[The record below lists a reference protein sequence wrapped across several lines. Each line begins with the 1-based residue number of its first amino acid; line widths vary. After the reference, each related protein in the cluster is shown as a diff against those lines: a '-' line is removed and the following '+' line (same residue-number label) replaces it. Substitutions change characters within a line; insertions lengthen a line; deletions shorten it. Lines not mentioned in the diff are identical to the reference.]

1 MISYLNNILKIIRWK
16 NLAII
21 SLSQI
26 FIKFFFIDFFI
37 QKDQLLNENFVILLI
52 VTILIA
58 ASGYI
63 VNDIYDYN
71 LDQINKPEKV
81 VLGKFLKSRDAIII
95 YMMFN
100 FLAIV
105 LSIFLCMKIE
115 QEIYIL
121 VFLLII
127 YCLWLY
133 SKKLKKYKTIGNIL
147 IAFFISLSI
156 LNVPLFSY
164 KNILSDDRFFVFLI
178 ICIFSVL
185 AFLIN
190 LKREI
195 IKDIEDIEGDKIHKV
210 KSLPIIFGTKKS
222 KLVTIIIG
230 IILMFAISS
239 LITFQILILRSDLLL
254 DVGGNQFSNPQI
266 RGANYISIIYMFII
280 LIMFFYVELLIL
292 NATTKTNF
300 TKVSKLL
307 KYLMLLSLLSIP
319 VFSLTHFYLWDNAN

>member
-1 MISYLNNILKIIRWK
+1 MISYLNNIFKIIRWK
-16 NLAII
+16 NLVII

-71 LDQINKPEKV
+71 LDKINKPEKV

-100 FLAIV
+100 CLAIV

-147 IAFFISLSI
+147 VAFFISLSI

-178 ICIFSVL
+178 ISIFSVL

-266 RGANYISIIYMFII
+266 WGANYISIIYMFII

-300 TKVSKLL
+300 TKASKLL

-319 VFSLTHFYLWDNAN
+319 IFSLTHFYL

>member
-1 MISYLNNILKIIRWK
+1 MISYLNNIFKIIRWK
-16 NLAII
+16 NLVII

-156 LNVPLFSY
+156 LNVPMFSY
-164 KNILSDDRFFVFLI
+164 KNFLNDDRFFVFLI
-178 ICIFSVL
+178 ICIFSLL

-190 LKREI
+190 VKREI

-266 RGANYISIIYMFII
+266 WGANYISIIYMFII

-300 TKVSKLL
+300 TKASKLL

-319 VFSLTHFYLWDNAN
+319 VFSLTHFYI

>member
-1 MISYLNNILKIIRWK
+1 MISYLNNIFKIIRWK
-16 NLAII
+16 NLVII

-81 VLGKFLKSRDAIII
+81 VLGKFLKSRDAIKI
-95 YMMFN
+95 YMLFN
-100 FLAIV
+100 SLAIV
-105 LSIFLCMKIE
+105 LSIFLCIKIK

-133 SKKLKKYKTIGNIL
+133 SKKLKKYKIIGNIL

-178 ICIFSVL
+178 ISIYSVL

-190 LKREI
+190 VKREI
-195 IKDIEDIEGDKIHKV
+195 IKDIEDIEGDKMHKV

-222 KLVTIIIG
+222 KLVTVIIG

-239 LITFQILILRSDLLL
+239 IITFQILILRSDLLL

-266 RGANYISIIYMFII
+266 WGANYISIVYMFII
-280 LIMFFYVELLIL
+280 LIIFFYAELLIL
-292 NATTKTNF
+292 NATSKTNF

-307 KYLMLLSLLSIP
+307 KFLMLLSLLSIP
-319 VFSLTHFYLWDNAN
+319 VFSLTYFYV

>member
-1 MISYLNNILKIIRWK
+1 MISYLNNIFKIIRWK
-16 NLAII
+16 NLVII

-71 LDQINKPEKV
+71 LDKINKPEKV

-100 FLAIV
+100 CLAIV

-147 IAFFISLSI
+147 VAFFISLSI

-178 ICIFSVL
+178 ISIFSVL

-239 LITFQILILRSDLLL
+239 LITFQILILKSDLLL

-266 RGANYISIIYMFII
+266 WGANYISIIYMFII

-300 TKVSKLL
+300 TKASKLL

-319 VFSLTHFYLWDNAN
+319 VFSLTHFYL

>member
-1 MISYLNNILKIIRWK
+1 MISYLNNIFKIIRWK
-16 NLAII
+16 NLVII

-71 LDQINKPEKV
+71 LDKINKPEKV

-100 FLAIV
+100 CLAIV

-178 ICIFSVL
+178 ISIFSVL

-222 KLVTIIIG
+222 KLVAIIIG
-230 IILMFAISS
+230 IVLMFAISS

-266 RGANYISIIYMFII
+266 WGANYISIIYMFII

-300 TKVSKLL
+300 TKASKLL

-319 VFSLTHFYLWDNAN
+319 VFSLTHFYL

>member
-1 MISYLNNILKIIRWK
+1 MINYLNNLLKIIRWK
-16 NLAII
+16 NLVII

-95 YMMFN
+95 YMLFN
-100 FLAIV
+100 SLAIM
-105 LSIFLCMKIE
+105 LSIFLCIKIE

-133 SKKLKKYKTIGNIL
+133 SKKLKKYKIIGNIL

-164 KNILSDDRFFVFLI
+164 KNLLSDDRFFVFLI
-178 ICIFSVL
+178 ISIFSVL

-190 LKREI
+190 VKREI
-195 IKDIEDIEGDKIHKV
+195 IKDIEDIEGDTIHKV

-230 IILMFAISS
+230 IILIFAISCI
-239 LITFQILILRSDLLL
+239 ITFQILILRSDLLL

-266 RGANYISIIYMFII
+266 WGANYISTVYMFII
-280 LIMFFYVELLIL
+280 LIMFFYTELLIL
-292 NATTKTNF
+292 NATSKTNF

-307 KYLMLLSLLSIP
+307 KFLMLLSLLSIP
-319 VFSLTHFYLWDNAN
+319 VFSLTYFYV

>member
-1 MISYLNNILKIIRWK
+1 MISYLNNIFKIIRWK
-16 NLAII
+16 NLIII

-81 VLGKFLKSRDAIII
+81 VLGKFLKSRDAIKI
-95 YMMFN
+95 YMLFN
-100 FLAIV
+100 SLAIV
-105 LSIFLCMKIE
+105 LSIFLCIKIK

-133 SKKLKKYKTIGNIL
+133 SKKLKKYKIIGNIL

-178 ICIFSVL
+178 ISIYSVL

-190 LKREI
+190 VKREI
-195 IKDIEDIEGDKIHKV
+195 IKDIEDIEGDKMHKV

-222 KLVTIIIG
+222 KLVNVIIG
-230 IILMFAISS
+230 IILMFAISF
-239 LITFQILILRSDLLL
+239 IIIFQILILRSDLLL

-266 RGANYISIIYMFII
+266 WGANYISTVYMFII
-280 LIMFFYVELLIL
+280 LIMFFYAELLIL
-292 NATTKTNF
+292 NAESKTDF

-307 KYLMLLSLLSIP
+307 KVLMLLSLLSIP
-319 VFSLTHFYLWDNAN
+319 IFSLTHFYG

>member
-1 MISYLNNILKIIRWK
+1 MISYLNNIFKIIRWK
-16 NLAII
+16 NLIII

-37 QKDQLLNENFVILLI
+37 QKDQLLNENFVILLL

-100 FLAIV
+100 CLAIV

-178 ICIFSVL
+178 ISIFSVL

-190 LKREI
+190 VKREI

-266 RGANYISIIYMFII
+266 WGANYISIIYMFII

-300 TKVSKLL
+300 TKASKLL

-319 VFSLTHFYLWDNAN
+319 VFSLTHFYV

>member
-1 MISYLNNILKIIRWK
+1 MISYLNNIFKIIRWK
-16 NLAII
+16 NLVII

-37 QKDQLLNENFVILLI
+37 QKDQLLNENFIILLI

-71 LDQINKPEKV
+71 LDKINKPEKV

-100 FLAIV
+100 CLAIV

-178 ICIFSVL
+178 ISIFSVL

-266 RGANYISIIYMFII
+266 WGANYISIIYTFII

-300 TKVSKLL
+300 TKASKLL

-319 VFSLTHFYLWDNAN
+319 VFSLTHFYL

>member
-1 MISYLNNILKIIRWK
+1 MISYLNNIFKIIRWK
-16 NLAII
+16 NLVII

-52 VTILIA
+52 ITILIA

-95 YMMFN
+95 YMLFN
-100 FLAIV
+100 SLAIV
-105 LSIFLCMKIE
+105 LSIFLCIKIK

-178 ICIFSVL
+178 ISIFSVL

-266 RGANYISIIYMFII
+266 WGANYISIIYMFIT

-300 TKVSKLL
+300 TKASKLL

-319 VFSLTHFYLWDNAN
+319 VFSITHFYV

>member
-1 MISYLNNILKIIRWK
+1 MISYLNNIFKIIRWK
-16 NLAII
+16 NLVII

-100 FLAIV
+100 CLAIV

-178 ICIFSVL
+178 ISIFSVL

-190 LKREI
+190 VKREI

-266 RGANYISIIYMFII
+266 WGANYISIIYMFII

-300 TKVSKLL
+300 TKASKLL

-319 VFSLTHFYLWDNAN
+319 VFSLTYFYV

>member
-1 MISYLNNILKIIRWK
+1 MISYLNNIFKIIRWK
-16 NLAII
+16 NLVII

-100 FLAIV
+100 CLAIV

-178 ICIFSVL
+178 ISIFSVL
-185 AFLIN
+185 ALLIN
-190 LKREI
+190 VKREI

-230 IILMFAISS
+230 IILMFAISF

-266 RGANYISIIYMFII
+266 WGANYISIIYMFII

-300 TKVSKLL
+300 TKASKLL
-307 KYLMLLSLLSIP
+307 KYLMLLSLLSLP
-319 VFSLTHFYLWDNAN
+319 VFSLTHFYV

>member
-1 MISYLNNILKIIRWK
+1 MISYLNNIFKIIRWK
-16 NLAII
+16 NLIII

-100 FLAIV
+100 CLAIV

-133 SKKLKKYKTIGNIL
+133 SKKLKKYKIIGNIL

-178 ICIFSVL
+178 ISIFSVL

-190 LKREI
+190 VKREI

-266 RGANYISIIYMFII
+266 WGANYISIIYMFII

-300 TKVSKLL
+300 TKASKLL

-319 VFSLTHFYLWDNAN
+319 VFSLTYFYA

>member
-1 MISYLNNILKIIRWK
+1 MISYLNNIFKIIRWK
-16 NLAII
+16 NLLII

-26 FIKFFFIDFFI
+26 FIKFFLIDFFI

-81 VLGKFLKSRDAIII
+81 LLGKFLKSRDAIII
-95 YMMFN
+95 YMLFN
-100 FLAIV
+100 SLAIV
-105 LSIFLCMKIE
+105 LSIFLCIKIKL
-115 QEIYIL
+115 EIYIL

-133 SKKLKKYKTIGNIL
+133 SKKLKKYKIIGNIL

-164 KNILSDDRFFVFLI
+164 KNILSDDIFFVFLI
-178 ICIFSVL
+178 ISIFSVL

-190 LKREI
+190 VKREI
-195 IKDIEDIEGDKIHKV
+195 IKDIEDMEGDRMHKV
-210 KSLPIIFGTKKS
+210 KSLPIISGIKKS
-222 KLVTIIIG
+222 RLVTLIIG
-230 IILMFAISS
+230 IILMFAISCI
-239 LITFQILILRSDLLL
+239 ITFQILILKSDLFL
-254 DVGGNQFSNPQI
+254 DIGGNQFSDPQI
-266 RGANYISIIYMFII
+266 WGANYISTFYMVII
-280 LIMFFYVELLIL
+280 LIMFFYAELLTL
-292 NATTKTNF
+292 NAESKTNF

-307 KYLMLLSLLSIP
+307 KLIMFLSLLSIP
-319 VFSLTHFYLWDNAN
+319 IFSLTHFYF

>member
-1 MISYLNNILKIIRWK
+1 MISYLNNIFKIIRWK
-16 NLAII
+16 NLVII

-178 ICIFSVL
+178 ISIFSVL

-266 RGANYISIIYMFII
+266 WGANYISIIYMFII

-300 TKVSKLL
+300 TKASKLL

-319 VFSLTHFYLWDNAN
+319 VFSLTHFYI

>member
-1 MISYLNNILKIIRWK
+1 MISYLNNIFKIIRWK
-16 NLAII
+16 NLVII

-52 VTILIA
+52 TTILIA

-71 LDQINKPEKV
+71 LDQINKPKKV

-100 FLAIV
+100 CLAIV

-178 ICIFSVL
+178 ISIFSVL

-190 LKREI
+190 VKREI

-239 LITFQILILRSDLLL
+239 LITFQILILKSDLLL

-266 RGANYISIIYMFII
+266 WGANYISIIYMFII

-300 TKVSKLL
+300 TKASKLL

-319 VFSLTHFYLWDNAN
+319 VFSLTHFYL

>member
-1 MISYLNNILKIIRWK
+1 MISYLNNIFKIIRWK
-16 NLAII
+16 NLVII

-100 FLAIV
+100 CLAIV

-133 SKKLKKYKTIGNIL
+133 SKKLKKYKIIGNIL

-156 LNVPLFSY
+156 LNVPLCSY

-178 ICIFSVL
+178 ISIFSAL

-190 LKREI
+190 VKREI

-239 LITFQILILRSDLLL
+239 IITFQILILRSDLLL

-266 RGANYISIIYMFII
+266 WGANYISIIYMFII

-300 TKVSKLL
+300 TKASKLL

-319 VFSLTHFYLWDNAN
+319 VFSLTHFYL

>member
-1 MISYLNNILKIIRWK
+1 MISYLNNIFKIIRWK
-16 NLAII
+16 NLIII

-37 QKDQLLNENFVILLI
+37 QEDQLLNANFVILLI

-100 FLAIV
+100 CLAIV

-178 ICIFSVL
+178 ISIFSVL

-190 LKREI
+190 VKREI

-230 IILMFAISS
+230 IILMFAISF

-266 RGANYISIIYMFII
+266 WGANYISIIYTFII

-300 TKVSKLL
+300 TKASKLL
-307 KYLMLLSLLSIP
+307 KYLMILSLLSIP
-319 VFSLTHFYLWDNAN
+319 VFSLSHFYV

>member
-1 MISYLNNILKIIRWK
+1 MISYLNNIFKIIRWK
-16 NLAII
+16 NLVII

-71 LDQINKPEKV
+71 LDKINKPEKV

-100 FLAIV
+100 CLAIV

-178 ICIFSVL
+178 ISIFSGL

-190 LKREI
+190 VKREI

-239 LITFQILILRSDLLL
+239 LITFQILILKSDLLL

-266 RGANYISIIYMFII
+266 WGANYISIIYMFII

-300 TKVSKLL
+300 TKASKLL

-319 VFSLTHFYLWDNAN
+319 VFSLTHFYL

>member
-1 MISYLNNILKIIRWK
+1 MISYLNNIFKIIRWK
-16 NLAII
+16 NLVII

-100 FLAIV
+100 CLAIV

-178 ICIFSVL
+178 ISIFSVL

-190 LKREI
+190 VKREI

-230 IILMFAISS
+230 IILMFAISF

-266 RGANYISIIYMFII
+266 WGANYISIIYMFII

-300 TKVSKLL
+300 TKASKLL

-319 VFSLTHFYLWDNAN
+319 VFSLTHFYL

>member
-1 MISYLNNILKIIRWK
+1 MISYLNNIFKIIRWK

-37 QKDQLLNENFVILLI
+37 QKDQLLNANFVILLI

-71 LDQINKPEKV
+71 LDQINKPERV

-95 YMMFN
+95 YMLFN
-100 FLAIV
+100 SLAIV
-105 LSIFLCMKIE
+105 LSIFLCIKIK

-133 SKKLKKYKTIGNIL
+133 SKKLKKYKIIGNIL

-178 ICIFSVL
+178 ISIYSVL

-190 LKREI
+190 VKREI
-195 IKDIEDIEGDKIHKV
+195 IKDIEDIEGDKMHKV

-222 KLVTIIIG
+222 KLVTVIIG

-239 LITFQILILRSDLLL
+239 IITFQILILRSDLLL

-266 RGANYISIIYMFII
+266 WGANYISTVYMFII
-280 LIMFFYVELLIL
+280 LIIFFYAELLIL
-292 NATTKTNF
+292 NATSKTNF

-307 KYLMLLSLLSIP
+307 KFLMLLSLLSIP
-319 VFSLTHFYLWDNAN
+319 VFSLTHFYV

>member
-1 MISYLNNILKIIRWK
+1 MISYLNNIFKIIRWK

-71 LDQINKPEKV
+71 LDQINKPERV

-95 YMMFN
+95 YMLFN
-100 FLAIV
+100 SLAIV
-105 LSIFLCMKIE
+105 LSIFLCIKIK

-133 SKKLKKYKTIGNIL
+133 SKKLKKYKIIGNIL

-178 ICIFSVL
+178 ISIYSVL

-190 LKREI
+190 VKREI
-195 IKDIEDIEGDKIHKV
+195 IKDIEDIEGDKMHKV

-222 KLVTIIIG
+222 KLVTVIIG

-239 LITFQILILRSDLLL
+239 IITFQILILRSDLLL

-266 RGANYISIIYMFII
+266 WGANYISIIYMFII

-300 TKVSKLL
+300 TKASKLL

-319 VFSLTHFYLWDNAN
+319 VFSLTHFYV

>member
-1 MISYLNNILKIIRWK
+1 MISYLNNIFRIIRWK

-37 QKDQLLNENFVILLI
+37 QKDQLLNENFIILLI

-63 VNDIYDYN
+63 VNDIYDYK

-95 YMMFN
+95 YMLFN
-100 FLAIV
+100 SLAIA
-105 LSIFLCMKIE
+105 LSIFLCIKIN

-121 VFLLII
+121 IFLLII

-133 SKKLKKYKTIGNIL
+133 SKKLKKYKIIGNIL

-156 LNVPLFSY
+156 LNVPVFSC

-178 ICIFSVL
+178 ISIFSVL
-185 AFLIN
+185 AFLVN

-195 IKDIEDIEGDKIHKV
+195 IKDIEDIEGDKMHKV
-210 KSLPIIFGTKKS
+210 RSLPTTFGTKKA

-230 IILMFAISS
+230 IILMFAISYI
-239 LITFQILILRSDLLL
+239 ITFKILILKSDLFL
-254 DVGGNQFSNPQI
+254 DIGGNQFSDPQI
-266 RGANYISIIYMFII
+266 WGANYISTIYMVII
-280 LIMFFYVELLIL
+280 LIIFFYVELLIL
-292 NATTKTNF
+292 NATSKTNF

-307 KYLMLLSLLSIP
+307 KVLMFLSLLIIP
-319 VFSLTHFYLWDNAN
+319 IFTLTHFYV

>member
-1 MISYLNNILKIIRWK
+1 MISYLNNIFKIIRWK
-16 NLAII
+16 NLVII

-100 FLAIV
+100 CLAIV

-178 ICIFSVL
+178 ISIFSVL
-185 AFLIN
+185 ALLIN
-190 LKREI
+190 VKREI

-239 LITFQILILRSDLLL
+239 LITFQILILKSDLLL

-266 RGANYISIIYMFII
+266 WGANYISIIYMFII

-300 TKVSKLL
+300 TKASKLL

-319 VFSLTHFYLWDNAN
+319 VFSLTHFYL

>member
-1 MISYLNNILKIIRWK
+1 M
-16 NLAII
+16 
-21 SLSQI
+21 
-26 FIKFFFIDFFI
+26 IDFFI

-52 VTILIA
+52 ITILIA

-63 VNDIYDYN
+63 VNDMYDYN

-100 FLAIV
+100 CLAIV

-178 ICIFSVL
+178 ISIFSVL

-190 LKREI
+190 VKREI

-222 KLVTIIIG
+222 KIVIIIIG

-239 LITFQILILRSDLLL
+239 IITFQILILRSDLLL

-266 RGANYISIIYMFII
+266 WGANYISIVYMFII

-292 NATTKTNF
+292 NATSKTNF

-307 KYLMLLSLLSIP
+307 KFLMLLSLLSIP
-319 VFSLTHFYLWDNAN
+319 VFSLTYFYV

>member
-1 MISYLNNILKIIRWK
+1 MISYLNNIFKIIRWK
-16 NLAII
+16 NLVII

-178 ICIFSVL
+178 ISIFSVL

-190 LKREI
+190 VKREI

-266 RGANYISIIYMFII
+266 WGANYISIVYMFII

-292 NATTKTNF
+292 NATSKTNF

-307 KYLMLLSLLSIP
+307 KFLMLLSLLSIP
-319 VFSLTHFYLWDNAN
+319 VFSVTYFYV

>member
-1 MISYLNNILKIIRWK
+1 MISYLNNIFKIIRWK
-16 NLAII
+16 NLVII

-26 FIKFFFIDFFI
+26 FIKLFLIDFFI

-52 VTILIA
+52 ITILIA

-81 VLGKFLKSRDAIII
+81 VLGKFLKSRNAIII

-100 FLAIV
+100 CIAIV

-147 IAFFISLSI
+147 VAFFISLSI

-178 ICIFSVL
+178 ISIFSVL

-190 LKREI
+190 VKREI

-266 RGANYISIIYMFII
+266 WGANYISIIYMFII

-300 TKVSKLL
+300 TKASKLL

-319 VFSLTHFYLWDNAN
+319 VFSLTYFYV

>member
-1 MISYLNNILKIIRWK
+1 MISYLNNIFKIIRWK
-16 NLAII
+16 NLVII

-95 YMMFN
+95 YLMFN

-178 ICIFSVL
+178 ISIFSVL

-190 LKREI
+190 VKREI

-266 RGANYISIIYMFII
+266 WGANYISIIYMFII

-300 TKVSKLL
+300 TKASKLL

-319 VFSLTHFYLWDNAN
+319 VFTLTHFYF

>member
-1 MISYLNNILKIIRWK
+1 MISYLNNIFKIIRWK

-37 QKDQLLNENFVILLI
+37 QKDQLLNENFVILII

-71 LDQINKPEKV
+71 LDQINKPERV

-95 YMMFN
+95 YMLFN
-100 FLAIV
+100 SLAIV
-105 LSIFLCMKIE
+105 LSIFLCIKIK

-133 SKKLKKYKTIGNIL
+133 SKKLKKYKIIGNIL

-178 ICIFSVL
+178 ISILSVL

-190 LKREI
+190 VKREI
-195 IKDIEDIEGDKIHKV
+195 IKDIEDIEGDKMHKV

-222 KLVTIIIG
+222 KLVTVIIG

-239 LITFQILILRSDLLL
+239 IITFQILILRSDLLL

-266 RGANYISIIYMFII
+266 WGANYISTVYMFII
-280 LIMFFYVELLIL
+280 LIIFFYAELLIL
-292 NATTKTNF
+292 NATSKTNF

-307 KYLMLLSLLSIP
+307 KFLMLLSLLSIP
-319 VFSLTHFYLWDNAN
+319 VFSLTHFYV

>member
-1 MISYLNNILKIIRWK
+1 MISYLNNIFKIIRWK
-16 NLAII
+16 NLVII

-71 LDQINKPEKV
+71 LDQVNKPEKV

-95 YMMFN
+95 YMLFN
-100 FLAIV
+100 SLAIV
-105 LSIFLCMKIE
+105 LSIFLCIKIK

-133 SKKLKKYKTIGNIL
+133 SKKLKKYKIIGNIL

-178 ICIFSVL
+178 ISIFSVL

-190 LKREI
+190 VKREI

-222 KLVTIIIG
+222 KLVAIIIG

-239 LITFQILILRSDLLL
+239 IITFQILILRSDLLL

-266 RGANYISIIYMFII
+266 WGANYISTVYMFII
-280 LIMFFYVELLIL
+280 LIIFFYAELLIL
-292 NATTKTNF
+292 NATSKTNF

-307 KYLMLLSLLSIP
+307 KFLMLLSLLSIP
-319 VFSLTHFYLWDNAN
+319 VFSLTHFYV

>member
-1 MISYLNNILKIIRWK
+1 MISYLNNIFKIIRWE
-16 NLAII
+16 NLIII

-81 VLGKFLKSRDAIII
+81 VLGKFLKSRDAIKI
-95 YMMFN
+95 YMLFN
-100 FLAIV
+100 SLAIM
-105 LSIFLCMKIE
+105 LSFFLCMKIE

-121 VFLLII
+121 GFLLII
-127 YCLWLY
+127 YSLWLY

-178 ICIFSVL
+178 ISIFSVL

-239 LITFQILILRSDLLL
+239 IIIFQILILRSDLLL

-266 RGANYISIIYMFII
+266 WGANYISIIYTIII

-319 VFSLTHFYLWDNAN
+319 VFSLTHFYL

>member
-1 MISYLNNILKIIRWK
+1 MISYLNNIFKIIRWK
-16 NLAII
+16 NLIII

-37 QKDQLLNENFVILLI
+37 QEDQLLNANFVILLI

-81 VLGKFLKSRDAIII
+81 VLGKFLKSRDAIVI

-100 FLAIV
+100 CLAIV

-133 SKKLKKYKTIGNIL
+133 SKKLKKYKIIGNIL

-178 ICIFSVL
+178 ISIYSVL

-190 LKREI
+190 VKREI
-195 IKDIEDIEGDKIHKV
+195 IKDIEDIEGDKMHKV

-222 KLVTIIIG
+222 KLVTVIIG

-239 LITFQILILRSDLLL
+239 IITFQILILRSDLLL

-266 RGANYISIIYMFII
+266 WGANYISTVYMFII
-280 LIMFFYVELLIL
+280 LIIFFYAELLIL
-292 NATTKTNF
+292 NATSKTNF

-307 KYLMLLSLLSIP
+307 KFLMLLSLLSIP
-319 VFSLTHFYLWDNAN
+319 VFSLTHFYV

>member
-1 MISYLNNILKIIRWK
+1 MISYLNNIFKIIRWK
-16 NLAII
+16 NLVII

-100 FLAIV
+100 CLAIV

-147 IAFFISLSI
+147 VAFFISLSI

-178 ICIFSVL
+178 ISIFSVL

-239 LITFQILILRSDLLL
+239 LITFQILILKSDLLL

-266 RGANYISIIYMFII
+266 WGANYISIIYMFII

-300 TKVSKLL
+300 TKASKLL

-319 VFSLTHFYLWDNAN
+319 IFSLTHFYL

>member
-1 MISYLNNILKIIRWK
+1 MISYLNNIFKIIRWK
-16 NLAII
+16 NLVII

-100 FLAIV
+100 CLAIV

-147 IAFFISLSI
+147 VAFFISLSI

-178 ICIFSVL
+178 ISIFSVL

-239 LITFQILILRSDLLL
+239 LITFQILILKSDLLL

-266 RGANYISIIYMFII
+266 WGANYISIIYMFII

-300 TKVSKLL
+300 TKASKLL

-319 VFSLTHFYLWDNAN
+319 VFSLTHFYL

>member
-1 MISYLNNILKIIRWK
+1 MISYLHNIFKIIRWK
-16 NLAII
+16 NLVII

-100 FLAIV
+100 CLAIV

-178 ICIFSVL
+178 ISIFSAL

-190 LKREI
+190 VKREI

-230 IILMFAISS
+230 IILMLAISS

-266 RGANYISIIYMFII
+266 WGANYISIIYMFII

-300 TKVSKLL
+300 TKASKLL

-319 VFSLTHFYLWDNAN
+319 VFSLTYFYV

>member
-1 MISYLNNILKIIRWK
+1 MISYLNNIFKIIRWK
-16 NLAII
+16 NLVII

-133 SKKLKKYKTIGNIL
+133 SKKLKKYKIIGNIL

-178 ICIFSVL
+178 ISIYSVL

-190 LKREI
+190 VKREI
-195 IKDIEDIEGDKIHKV
+195 IKDIEDIEGDKMHKV

-222 KLVTIIIG
+222 KLVTVIIG

-239 LITFQILILRSDLLL
+239 IITFQILILRSDLLL

-266 RGANYISIIYMFII
+266 WGANYISTVYMFII
-280 LIMFFYVELLIL
+280 LIIFFYAELLIL
-292 NATTKTNF
+292 NATSKTNF

-307 KYLMLLSLLSIP
+307 KFLMLLSLLSIP
-319 VFSLTHFYLWDNAN
+319 VFSLTHFYV

>member
-1 MISYLNNILKIIRWK
+1 MISYLNNIFKIIRWK
-16 NLAII
+16 NLLII

-52 VTILIA
+52 ITILIA

-100 FLAIV
+100 CLAIV

-178 ICIFSVL
+178 ISIFSVL

-190 LKREI
+190 VKREI

-266 RGANYISIIYMFII
+266 WGANYISIIYTFII

-300 TKVSKLL
+300 TKASKLL
-307 KYLMLLSLLSIP
+307 KYLMILSLLSIP
-319 VFSLTHFYLWDNAN
+319 VFSLSHFYV